1 MRMRIVLDTNC
12 LKPIVIPQSFCWNV
26 WTSFISGEYIL
37 CVSNEILME
46 YREVLGRFYTE
57 EFAEM
62 VVNVIT
68 NAENVEFIEPA
79 FKFNMIKDEDDNK
92 FVDCAICGNATYIV
106 TNDRHF
112 DILKTIEFPKVDII
126 TLREFMN
133 LLTSNIV
140 Q

>member
-1 MRMRIVLDTNC
+1 M
-12 LKPIVIPQSFCWNV
+12 IPHSFCWNV
-26 WTSFISGEYIL
+26 WESFISGDYTL

-46 YREVLGRFYTE
+46 YREVLGRFYTY

-79 FKFNMIKDEDDNK
+79 FKFNMIEDKDDNK

-106 TNDRHF
+106 TNDKHF
-112 DILKTIEFPKVDII
+112 DILKTIEFPKVDIK
-126 TLREFMN
+126 TLREFMA
-133 LLTSNIV
+133 LLSNR
-140 Q
+140 